1 MAIIISDNEGNKFS
15 DVKEINLF
23 RIIPEKKIENKY
35 SDFVTANLNYEL
47 NKSERYFYGT
57 DAEES

>member
-1 MAIIISDNEGNKFS
+1 MILKKLIYLE
-15 DVKEINLF
+15 LF
-23 RIIPEKKIENKY
+23 QKKKNENKY

-47 NKSERYFYGT
+47 NKSENYFYGT